1 MIQIGF
7 IPNLNSG
14 KYYTATYG
22 AIYYQVNQTTTT
34 TLLEKNYHG
43 GIWIHLWQE
52 VSILFKFTTPFLAAA
67 HKKKENNMYIYLGI
81 LKG

>member
-34 TLLEKNYHG
+34 LLEKIIMVVYEFIYG
-43 GIWIHLWQE
+43 K
-52 VSILFKFTTPFLAAA
+52 SILLKFLTPFLAAN
-67 HKKKENNMYIYLGI
+67 KKRRKYV
-81 LKG
+81 LKS

>member
-34 TLLEKNYHG
+34 LLEKIIMVVYEFIYG
-43 GIWIHLWQE
+43 KK
-52 VSILFKFTTPFLAAA
+52 SPFSLSSQP
-67 HKKKENNMYIYLGI
+67 HF
-81 LKG
+81 

>member
-1 MIQIGF
+1 MHQSDIQIGF

-34 TLLEKNYHG
+34 LLEKNYHG
-43 GIWIHLWQE
+43 GI
-52 VSILFKFTTPFLAAA
+52 
-67 HKKKENNMYIYLGI
+67 
-81 LKG
+81 